1 MFALHR
7 ATCFIVKD
15 IESSM
20 IEEGLMNFK
29 IRAIAIGISFV
40 TGLTL
45 NGALVANVSAHQAE
59 VESYDK
65 SSFCKNQ
72 LRGETFARTEL
83 FFGLSKPNNSQ
94 VTNEEFQGFVDTVV
108 TPLFPDGLTL
118 LTSRGQF
125 KDASGKVI
133 QERSRLLILLYPF
146 DQDSSQKVEQIRKA
160 YKSAFQQESVL
171 RVDEQSCVS
180 F

>member
-1 MFALHR
+1 MKLKNHA
-7 ATCFIVKD
+7 IV
-15 IESSM
+15 
-20 IEEGLMNFK
+20 L
-29 IRAIAIGISFV
+29 GISFA
-40 TGLTL
+40 TGLAL
-45 NGALVANVSAHQAE
+45 NGALGTTVSAQPKI
-59 VESYDK
+59 ESYRQ
-65 SSFCKNQ
+65 SNFCKNQ
-72 LRGETFARTEL
+72 LGGENFARTEL

-94 VTNEEFQGFVDTVV
+94 VTNEEFQNFVNTIV

-125 KDASGKVI
+125 KDSTGTII

-146 DQDSSQKVEQIRKA
+146 DRDSSKKVEQIRKA